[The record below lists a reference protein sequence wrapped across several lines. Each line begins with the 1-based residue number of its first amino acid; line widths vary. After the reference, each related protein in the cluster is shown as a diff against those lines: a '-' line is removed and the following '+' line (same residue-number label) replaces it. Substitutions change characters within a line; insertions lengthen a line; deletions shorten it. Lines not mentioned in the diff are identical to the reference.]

1 MKGMSSEAPPLVRKR
16 VGSASLEPVSNCP
29 PFGRALARVVCAGT
43 AVVLCATLAGVAGAQ
58 ELEAP
63 EPGQT
68 QVPNVPTAPIA
79 PVKGGTITGMTGQVA
94 NDTAKGA
101 ALMDEARKALGGAA
115 KLAAIQRLEFKG
127 VSRRAQGDQAIE
139 GDFTIQLEPLEKYKR
154 VEEIAIGGNAGLIVE
169 RTEALNGTE
178 AWDNSGGGFPGRGG
192 FDGGF
197 GGDRGGGGGGF
208 RGGGGGFGGD
218 RGGGRGGALGE
229 LIGAA
234 RGNQGQSGIDPER
247 LKQLQLAQRQQEVA
261 RLVLATLL
269 ATKGTVA
276 WIGTG
281 QAPEGLADVVEITQP
296 NHPPVRLLLHQV
308 THMPLMMMWEGPASR
323 GGGDLGRRGGRG
335 ARGGATPAAAAPPG
349 PAAPGAPATIEM
361 YLSGYKAV
369 NGVQLPHVISRGS
382 GGTVQEELEVKG
394 YKVNPTFKSNTFAQ
408 DK

>member
-1 MKGMSSEAPPLVRKR
+1 MEAMNLT
-16 VGSASLEPVSNCP
+16 
-29 PFGRALARVVCAGT
+29 RVVCAGV
-43 AVVLCATLAGVAGAQ
+43 AVVLCATLAVVASAQ
-58 ELEAP
+58 EPLTQEP
-63 EPGQT
+63 EQP
-68 QVPNVPTAPIA
+68 QVPNAPAAPIA

-94 NDTAKGA
+94 NDTVKGA
-101 ALMDEARKALGGAA
+101 ALMDEARKALGGVA

-127 VSRRAQGDQAIE
+127 LSRRAQGDQALE
-139 GDFTIQLEPLEKYKR
+139 GDFTIQLEPFEKYKR

-169 RTEALNGTE
+169 RTEALNGAE
-178 AWDNSGGGFPGRGG
+178 VWDNSGGGFPGRGG
-192 FDGGF
+192 FPGGGGPPGGGGF
-197 GGDRGGGGGGF
+197 GGD

-234 RGNQGQSGIDPER
+234 RGNQDPAGLDPER

-281 QAPEGLADVVEITQP
+281 EAPEGLADVVEITQP
-296 NHPPVRLLLHQV
+296 NHPPLRLLLHQV
-308 THMPLMMMWEGPASR
+308 THMPLMMMWEGPAAR
-323 GGGDLGRRGGRG
+323 GRGDLGRRGGRG
-335 ARGGATPAAAAPPG
+335 ARGGDTPPSAAQAGPAAAG
-349 PAAPGAPATIEM
+349 RSATVEM

-382 GGTVQEELEVKG
+382 SGTVQEELEVKG
-394 YKVNPTFKSNTFAQ
+394 YKVNPNFKSNTFAQ
-408 DK
+408 EK

>member
-1 MKGMSSEAPPLVRKR
+1 MKAMNLT
-16 VGSASLEPVSNCP
+16 
-29 PFGRALARVVCAGT
+29 RVVCAGT

-58 ELEAP
+58 ELETP

-127 VSRRAQGDQAIE
+127 VSRRAQGDQALE
-139 GDFTIQLEPLEKYKR
+139 GDFTIQLEPFEKYKR
-154 VEEIAIGGNAGLIVE
+154 VEEIAIGGNAGLLIE

-192 FDGGF
+192 FGGGF
-197 GGDRGGGGGGF
+197 DGDRGGGGGGF

-218 RGGGRGGALGE
+218 RGGRGGALGE

-234 RGNQGQSGIDPER
+234 RGNQDQAGVDPER
-247 LKQLQLAQRQQEVA
+247 LKQLQLAQRQQEVT
-261 RLVLATLL
+261 RLVLATML

-281 QAPEGLADVVEITQP
+281 QAPEGLADVIEITQP

-308 THMPLMMMWEGPASR
+308 THMPLMMMWEGPALR
-323 GGGDLGRRGGRG
+323 GRGDLGRRGRG
-335 ARGGATPAAAAPPG
+335 ARGGDTPPAAAPAG
-349 PAAPGAPATIEM
+349 PAAAGRSTIEM

-382 GGTVQEELEVKG
+382 SGTVQEELEVKG

-408 DK
+408 EK

>member
-1 MKGMSSEAPPLVRKR
+1 MSKTTGLS
-16 VGSASLEPVSNCP
+16 S
-29 PFGRALARVVCAGT
+29 VCAFSAAVLLT
-43 AVVLCATLAGVAGAQ
+43 AALAGVARAQ
-58 ELEAP
+58 ELETP
-63 EPGQT
+63 EPGQPR
-68 QVPNVPTAPIA
+68 VPNVPTAPIA

-101 ALMDEARKALGGAA
+101 ALMDEARKALGGVA

-127 VSRRAQGDQAIE
+127 VSRRAQGDQALE
-139 GDFTIQLEPLEKYKR
+139 GDFTIQLEPFEKYKR

-192 FDGGF
+192 FPGGGGF
-197 GGDRGGGGGGF
+197 PSGGDRGGGGGF

-218 RGGGRGGALGE
+218 RGDRGGRGGALGE

-234 RGNQGQSGIDPER
+234 RGNQDQAGIDPER

-296 NHPPVRLLLHQV
+296 NNPPLRLLLHQV
-308 THMPLMMMWEGPASR
+308 THMPLMMMWEGPATR
-323 GGGDLGRRGGRG
+323 GRGDLGRRGGRG
-335 ARGGATPAAAAPPG
+335 ARGGDTPPAAA
-349 PAAPGAPATIEM
+349 PAAPAAAGRSATIEM
-361 YLSGYKAV
+361 YFSGYKAV
-369 NGVQLPHVISRGS
+369 NGVQLPHIISRGS
-382 GGTVQEELEVKG
+382 SGTVQEELEVKG
-394 YKVNPTFKSNTFAQ
+394 YKVNPNFKPNTFEQ
-408 DK
+408 EK